1 MCGQRVWLSTK
12 DLPLWASSR
21 KLAPRFI
28 GPYHITKV
36 VNPVAI
42 RLKLP
47 PALGRV
53 HPVFHVSRVKPV
65 FSSPLNHAGDR
76 PTPLPSRLIDGSSAY
91 MVRRLLNE
99 RRRCR
104 GFQYLMDREGYGP
117 EERCWVP
124 SRDILDCSLIEDFRR
139 WRGHLGHLVALLG
152 GGIPSGLRSDHLFF
166 AVSVLWCYVRGFVFT
181 ARHVRIV
188 TVIVS
193 PPSSFLCSLAH
204 LVSHLILVICFAVPC
219 QSVVVIPIAL
229 TVIVYIAHLSC
240 LAKAPVP
247 VTASLSSA
255 PPMCIQIPRRL
266 PPASAIPG
274 SLRTR

>member
-1 MCGQRVWLSTK
+1 M
-12 DLPLWASSR
+12 
-21 KLAPRFI
+21 
-28 GPYHITKV
+28 
-36 VNPVAI
+36 
-42 RLKLP
+42 
-47 PALGRV
+47 
-53 HPVFHVSRVKPV
+53 
-65 FSSPLNHAGDR
+65 
-76 PTPLPSRLIDGSSAY
+76 
-91 MVRRLLNE
+91 
-99 RRRCR
+99 
-104 GFQYLMDREGYGP
+104 
-117 EERCWVP
+117 
-124 SRDILDCSLIEDFRR
+124 
-139 WRGHLGHLVALLG
+139 ALLG

-193 PPSSFLCSLAH
+193 PPSSFLRSLAH

-255 PPMCIQIPRRL
+255 PPMCIQIPIGFLRHPPSLGLCGLVSGLLTLLLGVASYLGGFISSAAVAACSHRRY
-266 PPASAIPG
+266 PPICVVEDFMSALIVHG
-274 SLRTR
+274 STHLLFRKCSVQ